1 MKKSTKG
8 LTKRL
13 ITAPLFDIISYNLK
27 TLPTRLKKGRTSHDT
42 PDMGLEPM
50 TLRLKV

>member
-27 TLPTRLKKGRTSHDT
+27 TLTTRLKKDVLLTTRPIWDSK
-42 PDMGLEPM
+42 P
-50 TLRLKV
+50 

>member
-13 ITAPLFDIISYNLK
+13 ITAPLFEIISYNLK
-27 TLPTRLKKGRTSHDT
+27 TLPTRLKKD
-42 PDMGLEPM
+42 GLLTILPIWDFNP
-50 TLRLKV
+50 

>member
-27 TLPTRLKKGRTSHDT
+27 TLPTRLKKDVLLPIRPIWDLN
-42 PDMGLEPM
+42 P
-50 TLRLKV
+50 

>member
-13 ITAPLFDIISYNLK
+13 ITARLFETISYNLK
-27 TLPTRLKKGRTSHDT
+27 TLPTSLKKDVVLTIRPIWDLN
-42 PDMGLEPM
+42 P
-50 TLRLKV
+50 